1 MIKSNPCKLC
11 ESTWHTKAFCPQKPR
26 KAINP
31 RGKEAERWTKF
42 RDETVIP
49 HLDKEFG
56 HTCRCCGKG
65 GRLDV
70 DHIHGK
76 GSHPQL
82 KYQISNFQYLCR
94 MCHIEKTANKEC
106 EHGNL

>member
-1 MIKSNPCKLC
+1 MKAKECAICSSP
-11 ESTWHTKAFCPQKPR
+11 WHYATFCHMKKNKVPKKQ
-26 KAINP
+26 
-31 RGKEAERWTKF
+31 GKEAERWAEF

-49 HLDKEFG
+49 YLDKQFG

-65 GRLDV
+65 GKLDV
-70 DHIHGK
+70 DHINSK

>member
-1 MIKSNPCKLC
+1 MS
-11 ESTWHTKAFCPQKPR
+11 KACAYCGKRSYKEYCMAHKPR
-26 KAINP
+26 KPI
-31 RGKEAERWTKF
+31 RKQGKEAERWAEF

-49 HLDKEFG
+49 YLDKQFG
-56 HTCRCCGKG
+56 HTCRCCGVG
-65 GRLDV
+65 GKLDV

-94 MCHIEKTANKEC
+94 RCHIEKTANRAC
-106 EHGNL
+106 EHE